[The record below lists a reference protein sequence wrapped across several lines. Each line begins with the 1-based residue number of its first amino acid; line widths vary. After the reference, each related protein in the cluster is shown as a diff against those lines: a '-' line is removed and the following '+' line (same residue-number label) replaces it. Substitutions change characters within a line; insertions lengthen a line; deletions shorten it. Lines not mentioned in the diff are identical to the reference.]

1 MKSIIIYLLSIL
13 LITFQVVVEGPVAE
27 QDIPAM
33 EAALL
38 TALLEVDVSLSTTY
52 DEVIVTIV
60 SPAECI
66 GMDG

>member
-13 LITFQVVVEGPVAE
+13 LITFQVVVEGAVAE

-38 TALLEVDVSLSTTY
+38 TALLEVDNSLSTTY